1 MNDNVWLPMIIVRDF
16 LRYFGRVERSYNNWR
31 IGMKILAAVPV
42 VCFAFCLV
50 QGQEPCAPPKIVKTT
65 GTAEMKITPDRAVIR
80 VGVERQSTTAKSAKA
95 AVDNVSRKILATLKT
110 ATIDEKDIQTAYLDL
125 QPTSYYEK
133 HVRINNFTATQS
145 LSITIHDLSRLD
157 NVMDAVMSA
166 GANRIDGIEYQSSEL
181 RKYRDQAR
189 DEAAKAAK
197 EKAVALA
204 QALGNQV
211 GKTYSIEEVQQWD
224 NSVMGGL
231 SANVALERN
240 AAPPPSTAPGQ
251 LTVTASVIVSFD
263 LL

>member
-1 MNDNVWLPMIIVRDF
+1 MA
-16 LRYFGRVERSYNNWR
+16 
-31 IGMKILAAVPV
+31 MKKLAVVAV
-42 VCFAFCLV
+42 VCFGFCLA
-50 QGQEPCAPPKIVKTT
+50 QGQAPCAPPKVVKTT
-65 GTAEMKITPDRAVIR
+65 GTAEVKITPDRAVIR
-80 VGVERQSTTAKSAKA
+80 IGVERQSATAKSAKA
-95 AVDNVSRKILATLKT
+95 TVDNISRKILAALK
-110 ATIDEKDIQTAYLDL
+110 AASIGDKDIQTAYLDL

-145 LSITIHDLSRLD
+145 LSVTIGDLSHLD

-166 GANRIDGIEYQSSEL
+166 GANHIDGIEYQSTEL

-189 DEAAKAAK
+189 DEATKAAK

-211 GKTYSIEEVQQWD
+211 GKTYAIEEVQQWGEY
-224 NSVMGGL
+224 SYGGL
-231 SANVALERN
+231 AANVALERTRGS
-240 AAPPPSTAPGQ
+240 APSTAPGQ

>member
-1 MNDNVWLPMIIVRDF
+1 
-16 LRYFGRVERSYNNWR
+16 
-31 IGMKILAAVPV
+31 MKELAVGAV
-42 VCFAFCLV
+42 VCLAFCLA
-50 QGQEPCAPPKIVKTT
+50 QGQQPCAPPKTVKTT
-65 GTAEMKITPDRAVIR
+65 GTAEIRVTPDRAVIR
-80 VGVERQSTTAKSAKA
+80 VGVERQSATAKSAKA
-95 AVDNVSRKILATLKT
+95 AVDNASRKILAALK
-110 ATIDEKDIQTAYLDL
+110 AAPIDEKDIQTAYLDL

-145 LSITIHDLSRLD
+145 LSVTIHELSRLD

-189 DEAAKAAK
+189 DEATKAAK

-211 GKTYSIEEVQQWD
+211 GKTYSIEEVQQWEGYPY
-224 NSVMGGL
+224 MGGL
-231 SANVALERN
+231 AANVSLERTRGS
-240 AAPPPSTAPGQ
+240 APSTAPGQ

>member
-1 MNDNVWLPMIIVRDF
+1 
-16 LRYFGRVERSYNNWR
+16 
-31 IGMKILAAVPV
+31 MKKLAV
-42 VCFAFCLV
+42 VAFVCLAFCLA

-65 GTAEMKITPDRAVIR
+65 GTAEIKVAPDRAVIQ
-80 VGVERQSTTAKSAKA
+80 VGVERQSATAKSAKA
-95 AVDNVSRKILATLKT
+95 AVNNTSRKILAALK
-110 ATIDEKDIQTAYLDL
+110 AANIDDKDIQTAYLDL

-145 LSITIHDLSRLD
+145 LSVTIRDLSHLD

-181 RKYRDQAR
+181 RRYRDQAR
-189 DEAAKAAK
+189 DEATKAAK

-211 GKTYSIEEVQQWD
+211 GKTYSIEEVQPWTGYPPI
-224 NSVMGGL
+224 MGGL
-231 SANVALERN
+231 AANVALERTI
-240 AAPPPSTAPGQ
+240 PPSPSTAPGQ

>member
-1 MNDNVWLPMIIVRDF
+1 MQ
-16 LRYFGRVERSYNNWR
+16 
-31 IGMKILAAVPV
+31 KLAVVAV
-42 VCFAFCLV
+42 VCLAFCLA
-50 QGQEPCAPPKIVKTT
+50 QGQEPCAPPKVVKTT
-65 GTAEMKITPDRAVIR
+65 GTAEIKVTPDRAVIQ
-80 VGVERQSTTAKSAKA
+80 VGVERQSATAKSSKA
-95 AVDNVSRKILATLKT
+95 AVDNTSRKILAALK
-110 ATIDEKDIQTAYLDL
+110 AASIDKKDIQTAYLDL

-145 LSITIHDLSRLD
+145 LSVTIRDLSHLD
-157 NVMDAVMSA
+157 DVMDAVMSA

-197 EKAVALA
+197 EKAFALA

-211 GKTYSIEEVQQWD
+211 GKTYSVEEVQQWGGY
-224 NSVMGGL
+224 SMAGGL
-231 SANVALERN
+231 VPNVALERSPP
-240 AAPPPSTAPGQ
+240 PPPSTAPGQ

>member
-1 MNDNVWLPMIIVRDF
+1 M
-16 LRYFGRVERSYNNWR
+16 
-31 IGMKILAAVPV
+31 
-42 VCFAFCLV
+42 
-50 QGQEPCAPPKIVKTT
+50 KTT
-65 GTAEMKITPDRAVIR
+65 GTAEIKVTPDRAVIR
-80 VGVERQSTTAKSAKA
+80 VGVERQSATAKNAKA
-95 AVDNVSRKILATLKT
+95 AVDNISRKILAALK
-110 ATIDEKDIQTAYLDL
+110 AASIDEKDIQTAYLDL

-133 HVRINNFTATQS
+133 RVRINNFTATQS
-145 LSITIHDLSRLD
+145 LSVTIRDLSHLD

-189 DEAAKAAK
+189 DEATKAAK

-211 GKTYSIEEVQQWD
+211 GRTYSIEEVQQWD
-224 NSVMGGL
+224 GYSMMGGL
-231 SANVALERN
+231 AANVALERTRGS
-240 AAPPPSTAPGQ
+240 APSTAPGQ

>member
-1 MNDNVWLPMIIVRDF
+1 
-16 LRYFGRVERSYNNWR
+16 
-31 IGMKILAAVPV
+31 MKKLAVGAV
-42 VCFAFCLV
+42 VCLAFCLA
-50 QGQEPCAPPKIVKTT
+50 QGQEPCARPKIVKTT
-65 GTAEMKITPDRAVIR
+65 GTAEIKVTPDRAVIR
-80 VGVERQSTTAKSAKA
+80 VGVERQSATAKSAKA
-95 AVDNVSRKILATLKT
+95 SVDNASRKILAALKA

-145 LSITIHDLSRLD
+145 LSVTIRDLSHLD
-157 NVMDAVMSA
+157 SVMDAVMSA

-189 DEAAKAAK
+189 DEASKSAK

-224 NSVMGGL
+224 GYSVMGGL
-231 SANVALERN
+231 AANVGLVRN
-240 AAPPPSTAPGQ
+240 GAPPPPSTAPGQ

>member
-1 MNDNVWLPMIIVRDF
+1 MQ
-16 LRYFGRVERSYNNWR
+16 R
-31 IGMKILAAVPV
+31 IAAVAV
-42 VCFAFCLV
+42 LCFAALSS
-50 QGQEPCAPPKIVKTT
+50 QGQEPCTNPKIVKTT
-65 GTAEMKITPDRAVIR
+65 GTAEIKVTPDKAVIQ
-80 VGVERQSTTAKSAKA
+80 VGVERQSATAKSAKI
-95 AVDNVSRKILATLKT
+95 AVDKTSQRILAALN
-110 ATIDEKDIQTAYLDL
+110 AAGIEGKDIQTAYLEL

-145 LSITIHDLSRLD
+145 LSVTIRDLSHLD
-157 NVMDAVMSA
+157 SVMDAVMSA

-204 QALGNQV
+204 QALGNQI
-211 GKTYSIEEVQQWD
+211 GKTYSIEEVQQW
-224 NSVMGGL
+224 SGYAAMGGL
-231 SANVALERN
+231 AANAVAVPEV
-240 AAPPPSTAPGQ
+240 APPPPPSTAPGQ

>member
-1 MNDNVWLPMIIVRDF
+1 
-16 LRYFGRVERSYNNWR
+16 
-31 IGMKILAAVPV
+31 MKKVAVV
-42 VCFAFCLV
+42 AFVCFALTALRS
-50 QGQEPCAPPKIVKTT
+50 QEPCAPPKIVKTT
-65 GTAEMKITPDRAVIR
+65 GTAEIKVTPDRAVIQ
-80 VGVERQSTTAKSAKA
+80 VGVERQSATAKA
-95 AVDNVSRKILATLKT
+95 AKAAADSTSRKLLATLK
-110 ATIDEKDIQTAYLDL
+110 AQGVDEKDIQTAYLDL

-145 LSITIHDLSRLD
+145 LSVMIRDLSKLD
-157 NVMDAVMSA
+157 QVMDSVMSA

-211 GKTYSIEEVQQWD
+211 GKTYSIEEVQQW
-224 NSVMGGL
+224 NGYSVMGGL
-231 SANVALERN
+231 AANSAFE
-240 AAPPPSTAPGQ
+240 APEKSRGPSIAPGQ

>member
-1 MNDNVWLPMIIVRDF
+1 
-16 LRYFGRVERSYNNWR
+16 
-31 IGMKILAAVPV
+31 MKNIAVVVFVCLA
-42 VCFAFCLV
+42 FSLT
-50 QGQEPCAPPKIVKTT
+50 QGQQAMAPPKVVKTT
-65 GTAEMKITPDRAVIR
+65 GTAEIKVTPDKAVIQ
-80 VGVERQSTTAKSAKA
+80 VGVERQSATAKSAKA
-95 AVDNVSRKILATLKT
+95 AVDNTSRKILAALKV
-110 ATIDEKDIQTAYLDL
+110 AGIEDKDIQTAYLEL

-145 LSITIHDLSRLD
+145 LSVTIRDLSHLD
-157 NVMDAVMSA
+157 SVMDTVMSA

-211 GKTYSIEEVQQWD
+211 GKTYSIEEVQQWN
-224 NSVMGGL
+224 NSYSYGGL
-231 SANVALERN
+231 SANAVFEARDKMP
-240 AAPPPSTAPGQ
+240 PPPSTAPGQ
-251 LTVTASVIVSFD
+251 LTVTASVEVSFD

>member
-1 MNDNVWLPMIIVRDF
+1 
-16 LRYFGRVERSYNNWR
+16 
-31 IGMKILAAVPV
+31 MKNLAVVAV
-42 VCFAFCLV
+42 VCLAFCLV
-50 QGQEPCAPPKIVKTT
+50 QGEERCRLPKIVKTT
-65 GTAEMKITPDRAVIR
+65 GTAEIKITPDRAVIR
-80 VGVERQSTTAKSAKA
+80 VGVERQSATAKNAKA
-95 AVDNVSRKILATLKT
+95 AVDTASRKILAAFKA

-133 HVRINNFTATQS
+133 RVRINNFTATQS
-145 LSITIHDLSRLD
+145 LSVTIHDLSRLD

-166 GANRIDGIEYQSSEL
+166 GANRIDGIEYQSSEQ

-189 DEAAKAAK
+189 DEATKAAK

-224 NSVMGGL
+224 GYSVMGGL
-231 SANVALERN
+231 NANVAQERN
-240 AAPPPSTAPGQ
+240 AAPPPPSTAPGQ

>member
-1 MNDNVWLPMIIVRDF
+1 MA
-16 LRYFGRVERSYNNWR
+16 
-31 IGMKILAAVPV
+31 MKKLAVGV
-42 VCFAFCLV
+42 LVCLAFCLA
-50 QGQEPCAPPKIVKTT
+50 QGEERCAPPKIVKTT
-65 GTAEMKITPDRAVIR
+65 GTAEIKVTPDRAVIR
-80 VGVERQSTTAKSAKA
+80 VGVERQSATAKSAKA
-95 AVDNVSRKILATLKT
+95 SVDNASRKILAALKA

-145 LSITIHDLSRLD
+145 LSVTIRDLSRLD
-157 NVMDAVMSA
+157 SVMDAVMSA

-189 DEAAKAAK
+189 DEATKAAK
-197 EKAVALA
+197 EKAIALA

-224 NSVMGGL
+224 GYSVMGGL
-231 SANVALERN
+231 AANVGLVRNGAL
-240 AAPPPSTAPGQ
+240 PPPSTAPGQ

>member
-1 MNDNVWLPMIIVRDF
+1 MLADESHSIEELFQHPRLLTPTISIVRE
-16 LRYFGRVERSYNNWR
+16 LPRTFGRVERSYNKLEDSNEPTR
-31 IGMKILAAVPV
+31 CCGCRVSCILRGARSGP
-42 VCFAFCLV
+42 LH
-50 QGQEPCAPPKIVKTT
+50 
-65 GTAEMKITPDRAVIR
+65 
-80 VGVERQSTTAKSAKA
+80 SSAKA
-95 AVDNVSRKILATLKT
+95 AVDNNSRRILAALK
-110 ATIDEKDIQTAYLDL
+110 AASIDDKDIQTAYLDM

-145 LSITIHDLSRLD
+145 LSVTIRDLSRLD

-189 DEAAKAAK
+189 DEATKAAK

-211 GKTYSIEEVQQWD
+211 GKTYSIEEVQQWEGY
-224 NSVMGGL
+224 SMIGGPA
-231 SANVALERN
+231 ANVALDRTVPR
-240 AAPPPSTAPGQ
+240 PPPSTAPGQ